1 MDGWMD
7 GWMGREKKQ
16 MEDDDGS
23 GGSVDFFRAEKWDGV
38 VAIST
43 SGGTDKGAGP
53 EGGDLTPSDTSEHSE
68 ATIHNGGE
76 QECMRS
82 ERWVD

>member
-1 MDGWMD
+1 
-7 GWMGREKKQ
+7 

-53 EGGDLTPSDTSEHSE
+53 EGGDGGGSDSVGHER
-68 ATIHNGGE
+68 A
-76 QECMRS
+76 QRS
-82 ERWVD
+82 DYTQRWRTGMYAQ